1 MQKEKSKDKFLNDIR
16 NIWYEIIIMFF
27 PNMDAESNIEYEIDT
42 YLDTQFFKYKIFKG
56 RKKIFQ
62 RL

>member
-42 YLDTQFFKYKIFKG
+42 YLDT
-56 RKKIFQ
+56 
-62 RL
+62 